1 MRKNKSLY
9 LMFLLAMILLIS
21 ACSSSTSSESNS
33 SGEKKSDEKKEIPTI
48 NIAYMPDVH
57 GATPLVIAEKKG
69 YFEDAGI
76 KVNLVKFN
84 SGPPE
89 FQAMVAGDIDIAYI
103 GPGATFLAAQGQG
116 NIIAIDS
123 LNTGDM
129 LLASKK
135 SGIKDVK
142 DLVGKTVGVPKG
154 TSGEMVLNLALEAAK
169 VDPSKVNIVNM
180 EVAGAVSAF
189 IANQVD
195 AVAIWSPFTAEIE
208 KQVGKENFVKLADNT
223 DFFPEYVFPQS
234 WVASPKYLKEHKD
247 GVEKFLEA
255 WTKANDYRKENIE
268 EAVKLTAEFTG
279 IDETTLASQVNTT
292 EFLSSDEIKEKF
304 EDGTAITW
312 FENLQK
318 LFVQNGKMDKVVD
331 GEKFISPE
339 PFYEA
344 LKK

>member
-1 MRKNKSLY
+1 MRKNKSL
-9 LMFLLAMILLIS
+9 LFVFLLAISMLIS
-21 ACSSSTSSESNS
+21 ACSSSTSGEGDS
-33 SGEKKSDEKKEIPTI
+33 SGEKNSDKNKEIPTI
-48 NIAYMPDVH
+48 NVAYMPDVH

-89 FQAMVAGDIDIAYI
+89 FQAMVSGDIDIAYI

-135 SGIKDVK
+135 SGVKDVK

-169 VDPSKVNIVNM
+169 VDPSKVNIINM

-189 IANQVD
+189 IANKVD

-208 KQVGKENFVKLADNT
+208 KQVGAENFVKLADNT
-223 DFFPEYVFPQS
+223 DFFPDYVFPQS

-247 GVEKFLEA
+247 GVEKFLQA
-255 WTKANDYRKENIE
+255 WTKANDYRKDNIE

-279 IDETTLASQVNTT
+279 IDEASLSAQVDTT
-292 EFLSSDEIKEKF
+292 EFLSSEEIKEKF
-304 EDGTAITW
+304 KDGTAITW

-318 LFVQNGKMDKVVD
+318 LFVQNGKMTKIVD

-339 PFYEA
+339 SFYEA